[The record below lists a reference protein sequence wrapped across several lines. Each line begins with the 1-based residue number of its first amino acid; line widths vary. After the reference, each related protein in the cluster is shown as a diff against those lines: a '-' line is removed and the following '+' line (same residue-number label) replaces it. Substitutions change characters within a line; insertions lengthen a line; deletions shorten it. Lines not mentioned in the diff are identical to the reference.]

1 MRYSCRESI
10 SKVDGTRSN
19 NNVQAFVVHGI
30 CCWGGVITLKW
41 KKTFCGLEIYG
52 WEHAFWNGSPLVNQQ
67 KSLDLALIVLQL
79 LHCKNNHLVP
89 LKTFPLASGRKVK
102 NKFLPSQKG
111 GCRSRLHMI
120 YLFLF
125 HFRQAFSGL
134 TETIIELAILIK
146 EQKSTHKTLLLLLND
161 SLSPHKVWI

>member
-1 MRYSCRESI
+1 M
-10 SKVDGTRSN
+10 
-19 NNVQAFVVHGI
+19 
-30 CCWGGVITLKW
+30 
-41 KKTFCGLEIYG
+41 
-52 WEHAFWNGSPLVNQQ
+52 
-67 KSLDLALIVLQL
+67 QL
-79 LHCKNNHLVP
+79 LHCKNNHLLP
-89 LKTFPLASGRKVK
+89 LKTFPLASGREVK

-111 GCRSRLHMI
+111 GCRSGLHMI

-134 TETIIELAILIK
+134 TGTLIELAILIK